1 MSDAEKLTAVALAEV
16 GYREKASNTSLDDPA
31 ANAGSANWTKYAR
44 DLAAAGYYNGN
55 KNGFE
60 WCDVFA
66 DWCFYRA
73 FGSDAQRI
81 QCQSGPLGA
90 AVPFSAGYYQA
101 QGRYD
106 RSPRV
111 GDQAFFRENGALV
124 HTGIVTQVLS
134 NAVVTVEGNANDRV
148 EKRTHRLDDPYVAGF
163 GHPLYDGEAGGTA
176 ADGFPAA
183 QVGPAVSV
191 QANLLFQGHSG
202 PQVRALQ
209 RLLAEAGFTGGEGQS
224 LQADGVFGPATAKAV
239 LQAQKALFPGE
250 PDQWDGQVG
259 RRTWSALLQAE

>member
-1 MSDAEKLTAVALAEV
+1 M
-16 GYREKASNTSLDDPA
+16 
-31 ANAGSANWTKYAR
+31 
-44 DLAAAGYYNGN
+44 
-55 KNGFE
+55 
-60 WCDVFA
+60 FA
-66 DWCFYRA
+66 DWRFYRA
-73 FGSDAQRI
+73 FGPDAQRI

-106 RSPRV
+106 RSPRA

-124 HTGIVTQVLS
+124 HTGIVTQVLAD
-134 NAVVTVEGNANDRV
+134 AVVTVEGNANDRV

-163 GHPLYDGEAGGTA
+163 GHPLYDREAGGTA
-176 ADGFPAA
+176 AGGFPAA

-209 RLLAEAGFTGGEGQS
+209 RLLAGAGFTGGEGKS
-224 LQADGVFGPATAKAV
+224 LQADGVFGPATARAV
-239 LQAQKALFPGE
+239 LQAQKALFPDE